1 MGNSESATI
10 VLSMNTHHFKFP
22 WMHPC
27 SISNNTSEFR
37 AGNVFCVIKFF
48 TIDNKLFWLKFGMS
62 FIESSG
68 QTCISVLPMLNPSKN
83 TFETQK
89 AAGAP
94 SAFHDYENVALS
106 LCCWLAEL
114 PLFAPFFHFN
124 SIHWQ
129 LTKSCCFHGRSPVGF
144 QQTDSRVV
152 FFHGLRISPLA
163 EPAWWTIWWKLLR
176 KTLPKLGLYKCPHN
190 ERLFH

>member
-1 MGNSESATI
+1 
-10 VLSMNTHHFKFP
+10 
-22 WMHPC
+22 MHPC
-27 SISNNTSEFR
+27 SISNNTSEFW

-62 FIESSG
+62 FIKSSG

-83 TFETQK
+83 MFETQK

-94 SAFHDYENVALS
+94 SVFHDYENVALS

-144 QQTDSRVV
+144 QQTDSRAI
-152 FFHGLRISPLA
+152 FFPWLAHFTIGRTGLMNNLMKASEEDATKTRTLQMSTQWAFVSLA
-163 EPAWWTIWWKLLR
+163 RSAHDTMHWW
-176 KTLPKLGLYKCPHN
+176 C
-190 ERLFH
+190 